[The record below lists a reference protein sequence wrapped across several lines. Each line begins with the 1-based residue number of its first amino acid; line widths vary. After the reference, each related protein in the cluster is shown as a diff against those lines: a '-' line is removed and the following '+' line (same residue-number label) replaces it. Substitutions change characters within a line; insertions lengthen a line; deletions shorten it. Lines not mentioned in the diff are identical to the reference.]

1 MTLLPIL
8 TIYALGGIIVNIYAE
23 FVMEGDQKW
32 TIDHRILLFLSWPLY
47 LYALTL

>member
-32 TIDHRILLFLSWPLY
+32 TIDHRILLFLSCMY
-47 LYALTL
+47 